1 MSQQQ
6 VANMTVALI
15 TIRQQPHFDWF
26 FQGLSQ
32 QQIKPLELI
41 IIDDRN
47 TLERYMECQALAA
60 RYGIRLAWYGHSKPS
75 RWTGKRPA
83 LCNAR
88 NTALAVM
95 NTPYIAFHDDNGI
108 SDPNWIRRHAMW
120 ANYGMSC
127 GGTWFTFQH
136 GIVKDTVKGFSNGP
150 RYVMEGEPGP
160 YGWEAR
166 KRNVPNGVMAAPS
179 DWLHGGNMGFLLE
192 AALAVNGFD
201 EDYDGEQGCDDC
213 DFGIRLRRAGYK
225 NVFDADCI
233 VYYSLDSH
241 ALTQNEVPA
250 DKPDK
255 ALLERMSMAREP
267 KKKML
272 LDGKLHFSNEYLTQ
286 CLNQGLRPTRAN
298 PHFNLQWL
306 REQWKEKFKVE
317 APLGAEKDWRDDQ
330 LISEMG

>member
-6 VANMTVALI
+6 VANITVALI
-15 TIRQQPHFDWF
+15 TIRSQPRFEWF
-26 FQGLSQ
+26 FEGLGRQ
-32 QQIKPLELI
+32 TLKPAELVI
-41 IIDDRN
+41 VDDRQS
-47 TLERYMECQALAA
+47 LERYMEVQALAA
-60 RYGIRLAWYGHSKPS
+60 KYGIRMSWYGKSKPS

-95 NTPYIAFHDDNGI
+95 NTPYVAFHDDNGI
-108 SDPNWIRRHAMW
+108 SDPNWVRRHLMW
-120 ANYGMSC
+120 SNYGMSC

-136 GIVKDTVKGFSNGP
+136 GTVQNG
-150 RYVMEGEPGP
+150 RMVGDPGP

-166 KRNVPNGVMAAPS
+166 KRLGNGVMAAPS

-225 NVFDADCI
+225 NVFDPDC
-233 VYYSLDSH
+233 VVFYSLDSH

-255 ALLERMSMAREP
+255 AKLARDSMAREP

-272 LDGKLHFSNEYLTQ
+272 VDGKLHFSNEYLTQ

-298 PHFNLQWL
+298 PHFDLAWL
-306 REQWKEKFKVE
+306 REHWKTTYKVE
-317 APLGAEKDWRDDQ
+317 APLGPEKDWRDDQ
-330 LISEMG
+330 LISEMT